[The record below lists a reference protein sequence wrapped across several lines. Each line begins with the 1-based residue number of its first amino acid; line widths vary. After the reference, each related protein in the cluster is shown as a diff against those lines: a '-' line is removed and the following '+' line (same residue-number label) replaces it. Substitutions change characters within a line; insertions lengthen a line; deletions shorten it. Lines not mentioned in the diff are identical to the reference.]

1 MLINGVGSGTSLVTW
16 MFNLQGIYKMI
27 RSCLI
32 MWNVLLAG
40 QLWFVMQFED
50 TKAQQ
55 IIWIKLN
62 ETMLKHGFP
71 KPNFEGFMVDSAQT
85 NWNMINIIYFWRIP
99 LLRWLIR
106 NHLFI
111 PLNHLINTSNINRSN
126 LNYKINTR
134 LFATNT
140 RTQHPLG
147 RLIISML

>member
-1 MLINGVGSGTSLVTW
+1 
-16 MFNLQGIYKMI
+16 MI

-55 IIWIKLN
+55 IIWTKLN

-85 NWNMINIIYFWRIP
+85 NWNMINIIYILKDPFVKMVDKEPSIYS
-99 LLRWLIR
+99 IES
-106 NHLFI
+106 
-111 PLNHLINTSNINRSN
+111 LNKHI
-126 LNYKINTR
+126 K
-134 LFATNT
+134 
-140 RTQHPLG
+140 H
-147 RLIISML
+147 